1 MPGTLWIE
9 SMGNNRDTGVGL
21 GAANELV
28 DRIGWRVTSTWTD
41 DVIGGFGGF
50 AAGIRVPPGYQR
62 PVLMM
67 STDGVGTKAEI
78 ARVTGLVEG
87 LGYDLLAMVGDD
99 LAAAGAIPIAM
110 QDYIAIDY
118 LDLDRV
124 ELLVESIA
132 DACADNDVALLG
144 GETAEHPGT
153 IERDHFDLAA
163 TALGIV
169 EFGDEVDNS
178 RIETGDVIIG
188 VHSPNLRSNGF
199 SLVRALIVDQ
209 LDLDARF
216 PGSDLTVAETL
227 LQPSIVYAPA
237 VMNALARSEAH
248 GLAHI
253 TGGGLP
259 NNIGRILPDGTAAE
273 IERSRWTVPDVF
285 DVIQDLGSVAQE
297 EMFRTFNMGI
307 GFVAIA
313 AEGDA
318 DSLIKGFDSH
328 SLDAAVIGRI
338 VEGEQTV
345 KIS

>member
-1 MPGTLWIE
+1 MSTYRE
-9 SMGNNRDTGVGL
+9 SGVDL
-21 GAANELV
+21 GAADELI

-50 AAGIRVPPGYQR
+50 AAGIRVPPGYQK

-87 LGYDLLAMVGDD
+87 LGYDLLAMVADD
-99 LAAAGAIPIAM
+99 LAAAGALPIAM
-110 QDYIAIDY
+110 QDYIAVGY
-118 LDLDRV
+118 LDLDRI

-153 IERDHFDLAA
+153 IEGDRFDLAA

-169 EFGDEVDNS
+169 ELGDEVDNE
-178 RIETGDVIIG
+178 RVEVGDVIVG

-209 LDLDARF
+209 LDLDAPF

-227 LQPSIVYAPA
+227 LQPSIIYAPA

-259 NNIGRILPDGTAAE
+259 GNVARILPEGTAAH
-273 IERSRWTVPDVF
+273 IEQSRWTVPDVF
-285 DVIQDLGSVAQE
+285 GVIQDLGSVAEE

-307 GFVAIA
+307 GFVAVA
-313 AEGDA
+313 PEVDA
-318 DSLIKGFDSH
+318 DRLIRGFDSH
-328 SLDAAVIGRI
+328 GLEATVIGRI
-338 VEGEQTV
+338 VEGERTV

>member
-1 MPGTLWIE
+1 MSTP
-9 SMGNNRDTGVGL
+9 RDTGVGL

-50 AAGIRVPPGYQR
+50 AAGIRVPPGYQK

-67 STDGVGTKAEI
+67 STNGVGTKAEI

-99 LAAAGAIPIAM
+99 LAAAGAAPIAM
-110 QDYIAIDY
+110 QDYIAVGY
-118 LDLDRV
+118 LDLDRI
-124 ELLVESIA
+124 EILVESIA

-169 EFGDEVDNS
+169 ELGDEVDNG
-178 RIETGDVIIG
+178 RIESGDVIIG
-188 VHSPNLRSNGF
+188 VHSPNLRSSGF
-199 SLVRALIVDQ
+199 SLIRALIVDQ

-227 LQPSIVYAPA
+227 LQPSIVYSQA

-259 NNIGRILPDGTAAE
+259 NNVGRVLPEGTAAV

-285 DVIQDLGSVAQE
+285 QVIQDLGSVTDE
-297 EMFRTFNMGI
+297 EMFRTFNMGV

-313 AEGDA
+313 PEANTDL
-318 DSLIKGFDSH
+318 LIKGFDSYT
-328 SLDAAVIGRI
+328 LEANVIGRI

-345 KIS
+345 AID

>member
-1 MPGTLWIE
+1 MSTP
-9 SMGNNRDTGVGL
+9 RDTGVEL
-21 GAANELV
+21 GADNELA
-28 DRIGWRVTSTWTD
+28 DRIGWRVTSTWTE

-50 AAGIRVPPGYQR
+50 AAGIRVPPGYQK

-67 STDGVGTKAEI
+67 STEAVGTKAEI

-110 QDYIAIDY
+110 QDYVAVDY

-169 EFGDEVDNS
+169 ELGDEVDNS
-178 RIETGDVIIG
+178 RIEIGDVVIG
-188 VHSPNLRSNGF
+188 VHSPNLRSSGF

-209 LDLDARF
+209 LDLDGPF
-216 PGSDLTVAETL
+216 PGSDLSVAETL
-227 LQPSIVYAPA
+227 LQPSIVYASA

-259 NNIGRILPDGTAAE
+259 NNVGKILPEGTAAD
-273 IERSRWTVPDVF
+273 IERSRWTVPEVF
-285 DVIQDLGSVAQE
+285 SVLQDLGSVADE
-297 EMFRTFNMGI
+297 EMLRTFNMGV

-313 AEGDA
+313 PEEDA
-318 DSLIKGFDSH
+318 DLLIKGFDSYT
-328 SLDAAVIGRI
+328 LEANVIGRI
-338 VEGEQTV
+338 VEGDQTV

>member
-1 MPGTLWIE
+1 
-9 SMGNNRDTGVGL
+9 MGNNRDTGVEL
-21 GAANELV
+21 GAASELV

-50 AAGIRVPPGYQR
+50 AAGIRVPPGYQN

-67 STDGVGTKAEI
+67 STNGVGTKAEI

-87 LGYDLLAMVGDD
+87 LGYDLLAMVSDD

-110 QDYIAIDY
+110 QDYIAVEY

-132 DACADNDVALLG
+132 NACADNDVALLG
-144 GETAEHPGT
+144 GNTAEHPGT

-169 EFGDEVDNS
+169 ELGDEIDNS
-178 RIETGDVIIG
+178 RIEVGDVIIG
-188 VHSPNLRSNGF
+188 VPSPNLRSNGF

-209 LDLDARF
+209 LDLDAQF

-237 VMNALARSEAH
+237 VMNALARSGAH

-259 NNIGRILPDGTAAE
+259 NNVGKILPEGTAAD

-285 DVIQDLGSVAQE
+285 GVIQDLGSVDDE
-297 EMFRTFNMGI
+297 EMFRTFNMGV

-313 AEGDA
+313 PEGDA
-318 DSLIKGFDSH
+318 DRLIKGFDSYT
-328 SLDAAVIGRI
+328 LEANVIGRI
-338 VEGEQTV
+338 VEGDRSV
-345 KIS
+345 KID

>member
-1 MPGTLWIE
+1 MSTP
-9 SMGNNRDTGVGL
+9 RDTGVEL
-21 GAANELV
+21 GADNELV
-28 DRIGWRVTSTWTD
+28 DRIGWRVTSTWTE

-78 ARVTGLVEG
+78 ARATGLVDG

-99 LAAAGAIPIAM
+99 LAAAGANPIAM
-110 QDYIAIDY
+110 QDYIAVGY
-118 LDLDRV
+118 LDLDRI
-124 ELLVESIA
+124 ELLVESIT

-153 IERDHFDLAA
+153 IEGDRFDLAA
-163 TALGIV
+163 TALGII
-169 EFGDEVDNS
+169 ELGDEVDNT
-178 RIETGDVIIG
+178 RIEVGDVVIG

-209 LDLDARF
+209 LDLDAPF
-216 PGSDLTVAETL
+216 PGSDQTVAETL
-227 LQPSIVYAPA
+227 LEPSIVYAQA

-259 NNIGRILPDGTAAE
+259 NNIGRILPAGTMAHL
-273 IERSRWTVPDVF
+273 ERSRWTVPDVF
-285 DVIQDLGSVAQE
+285 SVIQDLGTVSDD
-297 EMFRTFNMGI
+297 EMFRTFNMGV

-313 AEGDA
+313 PEGDA
-318 DSLIKGFDSH
+318 DLLIKGFDSYA
-328 SLDAAVIGRI
+328 LEANVIGRI
-338 VEGEQTV
+338 VDGEQSV
-345 KIS
+345 KIT

>member
-1 MPGTLWIE
+1 MSTP
-9 SMGNNRDTGVGL
+9 RDTGVGL

-50 AAGIRVPPGYQR
+50 AAGIRVPPGYQK

-67 STDGVGTKAEI
+67 STNGVGTKAEI

-110 QDYIAIDY
+110 QDYIAVEY

-169 EFGDEVDNS
+169 ELGDEVDNS
-178 RIETGDVIIG
+178 RVQVGDVIIG

-199 SLVRALIVDQ
+199 SLIRALIVDQ

-237 VMNALARSEAH
+237 VMNALARAEAH

-259 NNIGRILPDGTAAE
+259 NNVGRILPEGTAAE
-273 IERSRWTVPDVF
+273 IERSRLTVPDVF
-285 DVIQDLGSVAQE
+285 DVIQDLGSVTDE
-297 EMFRTFNMGI
+297 EMFHTFNMGV

-313 AEGDA
+313 PESDA
-318 DSLIKGFDSH
+318 DLLIKGFDSYT
-328 SLDAAVIGRI
+328 LEADVIGR
-338 VEGEQTV
+338 VLEGEQTV
-345 KIS
+345 KID

>member
-1 MPGTLWIE
+1 MSTP
-9 SMGNNRDTGVGL
+9 RDTGVEL
-21 GAANELV
+21 GADNELV

-50 AAGIRVPPGYQR
+50 AAGIRVPPGYSK

-78 ARVTGLVEG
+78 ARATGLVEG

-110 QDYIAIDY
+110 QDYIAVGY

-124 ELLVESIA
+124 ELLVESIT

-153 IERDHFDLAA
+153 IDGERFDLAA

-169 EFGDEVDNS
+169 ELGDEVDNE
-178 RIETGDVIIG
+178 RIEVDDVIVG
-188 VHSPNLRSNGF
+188 VHSSNLRSSGF
-199 SLVRALIVDQ
+199 DLVRALIVDQ
-209 LDLDARF
+209 LDLDASF
-216 PGSDLTVAETL
+216 PGSDRTVAETL
-227 LQPSIVYAPA
+227 LDPSVVYAPA

-259 NNIGRILPDGTAAE
+259 NNVGRILPEGTAAD

-285 DVIQDLGSVAQE
+285 DVIQNLGSVADE
-297 EMFRTFNMGI
+297 EMLRTFNMGI

-313 AEGDA
+313 PEGDA
-318 DSLIKGFDSH
+318 DRLIKGFDSYA
-328 SLDAAVIGRI
+328 LEATVIGRI
-338 VEGEQTV
+338 VEGDQTV
-345 KIS
+345 KIG

>member
-1 MPGTLWIE
+1 MSTP
-9 SMGNNRDTGVGL
+9 RDTGVGL

-50 AAGIRVPPGYQR
+50 AAGIRVPPGYQK

-78 ARVTGLVEG
+78 ARGTGLVEG

-110 QDYIAIDY
+110 QDYIAVEY

-169 EFGDEVDNS
+169 ELGDEVDNS
-178 RIETGDVIIG
+178 RVQVGDVIIG

-199 SLVRALIVDQ
+199 SLIRALIVDQ

-237 VMNALARSEAH
+237 VMNALARAEAH

-259 NNIGRILPDGTAAE
+259 NNVGRILPEGTAAE
-273 IERSRWTVPDVF
+273 IERSRLTVPDVF
-285 DVIQDLGSVAQE
+285 DVIQDLGSVTDE
-297 EMFRTFNMGI
+297 EMFHTFNMGV

-313 AEGDA
+313 PESDA
-318 DSLIKGFDSH
+318 DLLIKGFDSYT
-328 SLDAAVIGRI
+328 LEADVIGR
-338 VEGEQTV
+338 VLEGEQTV
-345 KIS
+345 KID